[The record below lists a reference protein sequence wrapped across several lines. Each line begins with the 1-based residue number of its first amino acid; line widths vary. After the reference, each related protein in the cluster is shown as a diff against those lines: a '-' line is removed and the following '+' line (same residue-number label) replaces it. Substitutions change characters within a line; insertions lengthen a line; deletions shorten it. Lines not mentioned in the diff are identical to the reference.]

1 MKITKLHLILLAGI
15 AVVVGLYIYQIRL
28 EQKRL
33 VEIAERAAVAREA
46 ERKRAEEERKR
57 AEEALAALTVQ
68 KEDLAVQAV
77 AVAGEYWKLAKK
89 AGKDVSVG
97 QETLRQA
104 KEKLRQEDFE
114 AARTMARNSID
125 EFKAAGPAKTARP
138 ARPARPS
145 KRYYTVRS
153 GDSLWKIAK
162 MPRHYGRG
170 AQWPVIWRA
179 NQNKIP
185 DFDLIYPRQVLL
197 IPKIKERTS
206 SR

>member
-1 MKITKLHLILLAGI
+1 VKITKLHLVLLAGI
-15 AVVVGLYIYQIRL
+15 AVVVGLYVYQIRL

-33 VEIAERAAVAREA
+33 AEIAERAAVAREA
-46 ERKRAEEERKR
+46 ERKRAEEERER
-57 AEEALAALTVQ
+57 AEEALAALAVQ
-68 KEDLAVQAV
+68 KKDLAVQAV
-77 AVAGEYWKLAKK
+77 AVAGEYWKIAKK
-89 AGKDVSVG
+89 AGRDVSVG

-114 AARTMARNSID
+114 AARAMARDSID
-125 EFKAAGPAKTARP
+125 EFKAAGPARTVK
-138 ARPARPS
+138 PARPS

-170 AQWPVIWRA
+170 ALWPVIWRA
-179 NQNKIP
+179 NQDKIP
-185 DFDLIYPRQVLL
+185 DFDLIYPRQVLF
-197 IPKIKERTS
+197 IPKTAAKQERTS